1 MKTTRTLAVV
11 AILGIAFSFRAS
23 AQVAYDSETT
33 NEWFK
38 VNAAESGDFSADPW
52 TKPTDG
58 EVSVVNSKIALDT
71 DLDDPLIYT
80 PTAGATGPVV
90 TVTAEYTATANATAP
105 DLTDT
110 PQAALAVVASGADT
124 NWYGLVKKDASA
136 DWEKF
141 TNVIPTVGETY
152 TIHIDLN
159 NVTHKIRYWVG
170 DTILGTGWYDNPKSA
185 TQVTSVSFVGT
196 GDIGNFS
203 GDVITENG
211 ATFNGTGYATFAD
224 ALAAAKASAGAWSD
238 SNPIVLY
245 KDAAYEASVT
255 ENLYVNSNGKTF
267 TINGSVVTKKSG
279 NTYTVTAQT
288 DCEAYIGSTYYVTF
302 DEAVAAAGASDVIV
316 VNKTLEKNLTVAKS
330 YGLNPNGNLTC
341 AVLTVNA
348 DQTLKLAGGL
358 AVTTAMINGAVA
370 GETLTVSGTL
380 TGVNVAK
387 LTFGDAAI
395 FAFTG
400 AKLAPTT
407 LTMGTSLTITGLN
420 TAEIG
425 TEVITA
431 TGLDASKIS
440 ATLPEGRCLEVKNN
454 TLTVVKEIFATITAA
469 SETEGFDYTNGT
481 VSVTANV
488 KDGKTATAV
497 LTVIGWDGST
507 KKVVE
512 AKPMTSGTALTWDV
526 AAAMEG
532 ALTQGG
538 AYTYT
543 VEVMVD
549 DKVAA
554 VKSGEFTAAKWGADG
569 AWFFA
574 DPSTDTVG
582 GGAWVE
588 KPVIGDDHK
597 YEVSDSRFNV
607 TSEAGSNKFTR
618 VDTTVAFES
627 LVDGEL
633 DAPEGEAA
641 IGGFVAT
648 TTGWMAL
655 NANEWV
661 LLKGAPGPVVGN
673 EYVIRTEFDF
683 AAETKRMRFF
693 VAEVVGTNVGDF
705 FPLAVDGGSQWLTTG
720 VDNLE
725 TLKAVEFQG
734 SGKLAS
740 IAAMVADKALAIVD
754 GEEYDD
760 MDKALAEA
768 KLKGKAITLLTNA
781 TIEPD
786 LNTPGKYV
794 IVPDG
799 HDYMSG
805 GNVSHENKTII
816 VEGTGKP
823 PVVRLNDSEMKEV
836 KLPGVTGSVQ
846 NTDKLRKFLEDS
858 KIDAYTGDDA
868 SADGITQEML
878 TSDTANGLKYWQD
891 YALGIVVGTSVAPV
905 TTPAGDTNPD
915 AITLA
920 IPTIDKDNY
929 SGDYD
934 IRYQVM
940 KDSAPVPSGGG
951 LDENP
956 GAILIPLTSGTGTYS
971 IKAVFTPKTVPEQ
984 TVSGN

>member
-1 MKTTRTLAVV
+1 MRTTRVLAIV
-11 AILGIAFSFRAS
+11 AILGIALSFRAS
-23 AQVAYDSETT
+23 ANVAYDSETT
-33 NEWFK
+33 NTWFK
-38 VNAAESGDFSADPW
+38 VEAAKPGDFSEDPW
-52 TKPTDG
+52 TKPKDG
-58 EVSVVNSKIALDT
+58 EVSVVDSKIALDT

-80 PTAGATGPVV
+80 PTSATGPVV
-90 TVTAEYTATANATAP
+90 TVTAQYTATANAATP

-110 PQAALAVVASGADT
+110 PQAALAVIADGADT
-124 NWYGLVKKDASA
+124 NWYGLVKKDVRA

-159 NVTHKIRYWVG
+159 NETHRIRYWVG
-170 DTILGTGWYDNPKSA
+170 DTILGEGWYENPKSA
-185 TQVTSVSFVGT
+185 AETKVTSVSFVGT
-196 GDIGNFS
+196 GDIGDFG

-224 ALAAAKASAGAWSD
+224 ALAAAKTSGVWADG
-238 SNPIVLY
+238 NPIVLY
-245 KDAAYEASVT
+245 KNAAYEASAT
-255 ENLYVNSNGKTF
+255 ETLYVNPNGKTF
-267 TINGSVVTKKSG
+267 TINGSVVTKISG

-288 DCEAYIGSTYYVTF
+288 DCEASIGGTYYVTF
-302 DEAVAAAGASDVIV
+302 DEAVAAAAASDVIV
-316 VNKTLEKNLTVAKS
+316 VNKAITKDLTVAKS
-330 YGLNPNGNLTC
+330 YGLNPDGKLKCGT
-341 AVLTVNA
+341 LTVNVG
-348 DQTLKLAGGL
+348 QTLTLADGL
-358 AVTTAMINGAVA
+358 AVTTATINGAVA
-370 GETLTVSGTL
+370 GNTLTVNGTL

-387 LTFGDAAI
+387 LTFGNTAT
-395 FAFTG
+395 FAYAG

-407 LTMGTSLTITGLN
+407 LTMGTTLTITGLN

-454 TLTVVKEIFATITAA
+454 TLTVVKEIFATITAS
-469 SETEGFDYTNGT
+469 SETEGYDYTNGT

-497 LTVIGWDGST
+497 LTVIGWDGTT
-507 KKVVE
+507 KEVAARDV
-512 AKPMTSGTALTWDV
+512 TSGTALTWDV

-549 DKVAA
+549 NKVAA

-569 AWFFA
+569 AWFKA
-574 DPSTDTVG
+574 DATTGSSDVF
-582 GGAWVE
+582 GGAWAGE
-588 KPVIGDDHK
+588 MTIDDNK
-597 YEVSDSRFNV
+597 YEVSDSRFDV
-607 TSEAGSNKFTR
+607 MSDDGSNKFTR
-618 VDTTVAFES
+618 VDTKIAFET
-627 LVDGEL
+627 LVDDTPDNPDGNTV
-633 DAPEGEAA
+633 
-641 IGGFVAT
+641 GGFVAT
-648 TTGWMAL
+648 TQGWMAF
-655 NANEWV
+655 NGTGWV
-661 LLKGAPGPVVGN
+661 LLTGADAPAPVAGQD
-673 EYVIRTEFDF
+673 YVIRAEFDF
-683 AAETKRMRFF
+683 AAVTKRMRFF
-693 VAEVVGTNVGDF
+693 VAEGEGDF
-705 FPLAVDGGSQWLTTG
+705 FPLAVAGGSQWLSTG
-720 VDNLE
+720 VANQE

-734 SGKLAS
+734 SGKLES
-740 IAAMVADKALAIVD
+740 IMATVADKALFEVNHVK
-754 GEEYDD
+754 YDNMND
-760 MDKALAEA
+760 ALAAAGTTGENPI
-768 KLKGKAITLLTNA
+768 KLLTNA
-781 TIEPD
+781 TIEPN

-805 GNVSHENKTII
+805 GNVSSENKTII

-878 TSDTANGLKYWQD
+878 TSDTANGLVYWQD

-920 IPTIDKDNY
+920 IPTIDKGNY

-934 IRYQVM
+934 IRYQVLDGSDQVLSEENND
-940 KDSAPVPSGGG
+940 KNPS
-951 LDENP
+951 
-956 GAILIPLTSGTGTYS
+956 AILIPLTSGTGTYS